1 MRGSHCFLKD
11 NAILLLQTESK
22 RNIHMNEVLR
32 QEKKFLISLN
42 KYYELS
48 NRVKEIVKEDPN
60 NRGEGYTI
68 RSLYFDSIDNRDY
81 QEKEDGVELRRKI
94 RLRNYGPDSPFAKLE
109 MKQKQGAM
117 QKKRSLK
124 VSRQDAQ
131 ALIHRDYSVLLKYE
145 DPFAAECFWMMN
157 QFCYLPKTVIE
168 YKRKAFIAEENSTR
182 ITFDHHIVGTEN
194 SMDIFSEELLQNPL
208 MNPYL
213 VILEIKFNGF
223 LLEYIKDIL
232 MDAGTGELAVS
243 KYCLG
248 RAVSMHYH
256 F

>member
-1 MRGSHCFLKD
+1 
-11 NAILLLQTESK
+11 
-22 RNIHMNEVLR
+22 MNEVLR
-32 QEKKFLISLN
+32 QEKKFLISLDQ
-42 KYYELS
+42 YYELS
-48 NRVKEIVKEDPN
+48 NRVKEVLKEDKN

-81 QEKEDGVELRRKI
+81 LEKENGVELRRKI
-94 RLRNYGPDSPFAKLE
+94 RLRNYGPGSTFAKLE

-124 VSRQDAQ
+124 VSREDAQ
-131 ALIHRDYSVLLKYE
+131 ALISRDYSVLLKYE

-157 QFCYLPKTVIE
+157 QFCYLPKAVIE
-168 YKRKAFIAEENSTR
+168 YRRKAFIAEENSIR
-182 ITFDHHIVGTEN
+182 VTFDHHITGTESN
-194 SMDIFSEELLQNPL
+194 MDIFSEKLLQNPL
-208 MNPYL
+208 MNTYL
-213 VILEIKFNGF
+213 AVLEVKFNGF
-223 LLEYIKDIL
+223 LLGYIKDIL
-232 MDAGTGELAVS
+232 KNAGTGELAVS

>member
-1 MRGSHCFLKD
+1 
-11 NAILLLQTESK
+11 
-22 RNIHMNEVLR
+22 MNEVLR
-32 QEKKFLISLN
+32 QEKKSVISLN

-48 NRVKEIVKEDPN
+48 NRVKEVVKEDPN

-94 RLRNYGPDSPFAKLE
+94 RLRNYGPDSPYAKLE

-232 MDAGTGELAVS
+232 MNAGTGELAVS